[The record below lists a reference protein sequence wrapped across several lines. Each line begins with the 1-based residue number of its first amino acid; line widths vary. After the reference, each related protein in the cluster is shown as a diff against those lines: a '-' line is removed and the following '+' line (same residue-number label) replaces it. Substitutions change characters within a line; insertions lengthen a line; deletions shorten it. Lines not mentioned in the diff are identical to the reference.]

1 MARRKYSRKQN
12 KKTFKSKRKTIRKTK
27 TNKKTN
33 KKTKKGGSFDETPS
47 QTEKMKLLSKQSIDK
62 RAYFAFWKN
71 YFCYKM
77 ETYIE
82 FPLKE
87 LKEEDKG
94 DSSKIQHIEFPLK
107 EETTTKENIKAIAEH
122 YTKITEN
129 MKVMEENEKE
139 IIGKMKDKA
148 YELVRQAIDNYDNNK
163 HFIYNNIIG
172 MPDEWASFFATGA
185 LEFKVFKGK
194 DGEIG
199 MPNTTI
205 TYDEKYTEEIINQKF
220 KELREK
226 NKDLIEENDKLYKE
240 KILPVIKAYDKV
252 IITKKEELEK
262 FRKGEYPTPVQLSKL
277 QTDSE
282 RAIIFAL
289 FKDISR
295 IPDFLPFA
303 NWCNISIEEMKKL
316 KGRDEEFTFH
326 LGRNPNKKYK

>member
-47 QTEKMKLLSKQSIDK
+47 QTEKMKSLSMDSRADRDKK
-62 RAYFAFWKN
+62 RAYLAFWKN

-82 FPLKE
+82 FPLKKRTDIVE
-87 LKEEDKG
+87 
-94 DSSKIQHIEFPLK
+94 HIEFPLNE
-107 EETTTKENIKAIAEH
+107 EETTDNIKAIAEH
-122 YTKITEN
+122 YTTITTN
-129 MKVMEENEKE
+129 MKEMEKNEEE
-139 IIGKMKDKA
+139 IIGRMKKKAFNVLRKKYEHFTYDSHFTYDYIIKLNEDKNRA
-148 YELVRQAIDNYDNNK
+148 KQ
-163 HFIYNNIIG
+163 
-172 MPDEWASFFATGA
+172 FATGA
-185 LEFKVFKGK
+185 VDILVYKGE
-194 DGEIG
+194 GVGI
-199 MPNTTI
+199 PNTKV

-252 IITKKEELEK
+252 IITNEKELEK

-282 RAIIFAL
+282 RDIISAL
-289 FKDISR
+289 FKDIQL
-295 IPDFLPFA
+295 IPNFLPFA

-326 LGRNPNKKYK
+326 LDKDKDPNKIYK